1 MKLGVRGRARRDQL
15 SIWRPTH
22 GCYRTLQSLQP
33 GLLTSYFPQLGA
45 QEPDNTGRR
54 RPRDH
59 AGRVDCPEKHTSAAP
74 DGKLGRGQRLPGEAG
89 DALDEEKFI
98 FGEIERK
105 YLHAGE
111 LEQWLGRAVITGDHS
126 HRVVVVANGKFVSV
140 GVPG

>member
-1 MKLGVRGRARRDQL
+1 ML
-15 SIWRPTH
+15 
-22 GCYRTLQSLQP
+22 P
-33 GLLTSYFPQLGA
+33 GLAIPPTWFVAKVFFAIPQLAA

-59 AGRVDCPEKHTSAAP
+59 AGRVDCPEKHASAAP
-74 DGKLGRGQRLPGEAG
+74 DGELGRGQWLPGEAG
-89 DALDEEKFI
+89 DALDEENFI
-98 FGEIERK
+98 VEEIKRK

-126 HRVVVVANGKFVSV
+126 HRVVVVANGKFVGV

>member
-1 MKLGVRGRARRDQL
+1 MLQDLA
-15 SIWRPTH
+15 IPPTWF
-22 GCYRTLQSLQP
+22 Y
-33 GLLTSYFPQLGA
+33 YFAISQQMRA
-45 QEPDNTGRR
+45 QEPDNTGRG

-59 AGRVDCPEKHTSAAP
+59 AGRVDCPEKHASAASN
-74 DGKLGRGQRLPGEAG
+74 GKLGRGQRLPGEAG

-98 FGEIERK
+98 FGEIKRK

-126 HRVVVVANGKFVSV
+126 HRVVVVANGKFVGV